1 MAEGIRVV
9 GLDQFARDLRR
20 VDKDAAKELARAYRL
35 IARDVRERARAK
47 ARQQSKAYKEAASGI
62 QSKASARD
70 AKIRI
75 TGRRYPFIF
84 GHEFGAYQ
92 NLDRTIRYG
101 DKGIRT
107 VKGWNQFP
115 PWRGNRYVNASNTGY
130 AVFPTIRERT
140 PFLVD
145 EVERAMDKALA
156 AAFPNKT

>member
-47 ARQQSKAYKEAASGI
+47 ARQQSDAYEKAAAGI

-70 AKIRI
+70 ARIRI
-75 TGRRYPFIF
+75 SGRRYPFIF
-84 GHEFGAYQ
+84 GHEFGAYH
-92 NLDRTIRYG
+92 NLDRTFAYG
-101 DKGIRT
+101 DKGVRT

-130 AVFPTIRERT
+130 AVFPTIRDRT
-140 PFLVD
+140 PFIRD
-145 EVERAMDKALA
+145 EVAKAMDEALA
-156 AAFPNKT
+156 VAFPNKT